1 MEERQLFSLLL
12 ILRTYASTH
21 SSKAVSCY
29 VEREAQELRG
39 NKNILRTEIKRRDLE
54 KKLKD
59 YVTTTKKKKKMAN
72 NMFKKSW

>member
-21 SSKAVSCY
+21 RSKAVSCY

-59 YVTTTKKKKKMAN
+59 YVTTTKKKKKKMAN
-72 NMFKKSW
+72 NHV